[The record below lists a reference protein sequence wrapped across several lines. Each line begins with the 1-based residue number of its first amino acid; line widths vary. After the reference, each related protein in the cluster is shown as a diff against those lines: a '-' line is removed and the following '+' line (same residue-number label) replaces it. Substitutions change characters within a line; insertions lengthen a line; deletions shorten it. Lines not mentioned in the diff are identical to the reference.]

1 MKKFFL
7 YIMII
12 FIIIVL
18 ISFIIIDVRKK
29 TVKSEFSL
37 KLERLNNV
45 DRELYYFNYKL
56 LDRYLLFKENNP
68 NLDNIDIIT
77 RVNLNLDKDDYTETK
92 VSPYLNKTTILVNK
106 HIYLPKN
113 YIPNNLVKLNT
124 DYANSDRYLV
134 DIAKESLEKMINDI
148 KKENLTIRVISAYRS
163 YDYQKDL
170 YNNYVK
176 KDGTLKADT
185 YSARPGYSEHQ
196 TGLVIDIDNGTTY
209 YEDFDKTEEYKWML
223 ENSYKYG
230 FILRY
235 PKGKEEITRYN
246 YESWHYRYVG
256 VKIATYLKEHN
267 LTFDEYYAR
276 FIEK

>member
-18 ISFIIIDVRKK
+18 ISLVIIDVRKK

-106 HIYLPKN
+106 HIYLPEN

>member
-18 ISFIIIDVRKK
+18 ISLVIIDVRKK

-106 HIYLPKN
+106 HIYLPEN

-163 YDYQKDL
+163 YNYQKDL